1 MEDALW
7 GGIVYI
13 IRTHVLVVLILV
25 LMEDALWE
33 EPGGVLRARKQVLI
47 LVLVEDALWVKLV
60 TGYVK
65 VAYTE
70 S

>member
-1 MEDALW
+1 
-7 GGIVYI
+7 
-13 IRTHVLVVLILV
+13 
-25 LMEDALWE
+25 MEDALWE